1 MIKKK
6 MRLSGKSML
15 NSVENKHSIRNI
27 KNKAKRLIE
36 FDHADVL
43 TADIKVKC
51 KQLSIRNLENLF
63 FADMYRSL
71 YVICKWNLAGK

>member
-6 MRLSGKSML
+6 MRLSGKIML
-15 NSVENKHSIRNI
+15 NSVGNKHSIRNI

-36 FDHADVL
+36 FDHVSAY
-43 TADIKVKC
+43 IKVKC

-63 FADMYRSL
+63 FADTYRSL

>member
-1 MIKKK
+1 

-36 FDHADVL
+36 FDHVL
-43 TADIKVKC
+43 TAYKSEM
-51 KQLSIRNLENLF
+51 QT
-63 FADMYRSL
+63 
-71 YVICKWNLAGK
+71 VIHTES

>member
-15 NSVENKHSIRNI
+15 NSVENKNSIRNI

-36 FDHADVL
+36 FDHVL
-43 TADIKVKC
+43 TAYIKVKC
-51 KQLSIRNLENLF
+51 KQLSVRNLENLF
-63 FADMYRSL
+63 FADTYRSL